1 MSTALV
7 VTHHLRENT
16 ERADH
21 FLFCGSTLSEIIE
34 ETEYIKKIRSTLAKV
49 QPLLFKKEFNHSIEN
64 GSLDSKLH
72 FTESGLVPDEE
83 TLSSSNEETLKK
95 IEVIEKELLWVNKD
109 NERLKMKL
117 EALRAAGA
125 QCVKHSSQKL
135 QENYT
140 KRSEDMKK
148 RQEGIINKMK
158 ARKLEQEQI
167 LKQSTESLSQL
178 STQLNEKY
186 GQIEELEKRVQRME
200 EEKKT
205 LDEKKQ
211 LLKQKLHQMMSKAE
225 NARSCVKIQSEMCV
239 LQEQITHLDR
249 VIHSQHQHL
258 HNLIRQIEG
267 LNNELKYQD
276 ERIENLK
283 DQLAMLQ
290 VKNNELRCQVEFQ
303 KSQSKPKISK
313 AVCTRIDE
321 DLPYIVISRLR
332 K

>member
-1 MSTALV
+1 MSTTLV
-7 VTHHLRENT
+7 VTHHLKEKT
-16 ERADH
+16 ETAGR

-49 QPLLFKKEFNHSIEN
+49 QPLLFKEEFNHNIAN
-64 GSLDSKLH
+64 GTLDSKPH
-72 FTESGLVPDEE
+72 VTESGLVPDEE
-83 TLSSSNEETLKK
+83 TLSSNNEETLKK
-95 IEVIEKELLWVNKD
+95 IKAIDEELVWLNKE
-109 NERLKMKL
+109 NESLKMKL
-117 EALRAAGA
+117 EALREVGA
-125 QCVKHSSQKL
+125 ECVKHSSQKL

-140 KRSEDMKK
+140 KRSEDLKK
-148 RQEGIINKMK
+148 RQEGIINTMK

-167 LKQSTESLSQL
+167 LKESTESLNQL
-178 STQLNEKY
+178 GVKLNEKY

-211 LLKQKLHQMMSKAE
+211 LLKKKLQQMMSKAE
-225 NARSCVKIQSEMCV
+225 NAQSCVKVQSEMCV

-249 VIHSQHQHL
+249 VIHSQHHHL
-258 HNLIRQIEG
+258 HNLIHQIEG
-267 LNNELKYQD
+267 LNKELKYQD

-283 DQLAMLQ
+283 DQIAMLQ
-290 VKNNELRCQVEFQ
+290 LKNKELKCEVEVY

-313 AVCTRIDE
+313 AVCTRIDG
-321 DLPYIVISRLR
+321 DLPHNVISKLR